1 MDTFFQLLLSGIAQ
15 GCVYGLV
22 AIGFVLIY
30 KATEMVNFAQGDIMM
45 FGAFI
50 TITLINHL
58 DWNYFLAIV
67 TAIAAMGL
75 VGLALERVLLRRMI
89 GESPFA
95 VLMVTIGLG
104 FILRSVAGMI
114 WGHDSQSIVTPYTDL
129 RPIKFGEVVLPVAD
143 IVVIGATVVLC
154 GLTFLFFR
162 YTRFGVAMQATSQNQ
177 LAASYVGISV
187 KHVVAVSWAL
197 AAAIA
202 AIAGILLLPLKSAYP
217 DVGLILGIKAFAAAI
232 VGGFGSLPGAMVG
245 GLAIGLVEIFA
256 KYWIEINFEFSIG
269 DTSVYILLLLVLI
282 VRPSGL
288 FASMQ
293 KKKV

>member
-1 MDTFFQLLLSGIAQ
+1 METFLQLLLSGIAQ

-45 FGAFI
+45 LGAFI

-67 TAIAAMGL
+67 TAIGAMGL

-104 FILRSVAGMI
+104 FVLRSVAGMI

-129 RPIKFGEVVLPVAD
+129 RPLKFGEVVLPVAD
-143 IVVIGATVVLC
+143 VVVIGATVVLC

-187 KHVVAVSWAL
+187 KRIVAVSWAL

>member
-1 MDTFFQLLLSGIAQ
+1 METFFQLLLSGIAQ

-45 FGAFI
+45 LGAFI

-58 DWNYFLAIV
+58 QWNYFLAIV

-75 VGLALERVLLRRMI
+75 FGLALERVLLRRMI

-114 WGHDSQSIVTPYTDL
+114 WGHDAQSILTPYPSQPL
-129 RPIKFGEVVLPVAD
+129 KFGNVVLPIAE
-143 IVVIGATVVLC
+143 VVVVVATVVLC
-154 GLTFLFFR
+154 GLTYLFFR

-187 KHVVAVSWAL
+187 KRVVAVSWAL

-217 DVGLILGIKAFAAAI
+217 MVGLILGVKAFAAAI

-245 GLAIGLVEIFA
+245 GLAIGLVEIFSQ
-256 KYWIEINFEFSIG
+256 YWAASVGFNVG
-269 DTSVYILLLLVLI
+269 DTSVYLLLLLMLA
-282 VRPSGL
+282 VRPAGL
-288 FASMQ
+288 FASLQ

>member
-1 MDTFFQLLLSGIAQ
+1 MGTFLQLLLSGIAQ

-22 AIGFVLIY
+22 ALGFVLIY

-45 FGAFI
+45 LGAFI

-58 DWNYFLAIV
+58 QWNYFLGVLA
-67 TAIAAMGL
+67 AIAAMGL
-75 VGLALERVLLRRMI
+75 FGIALERVLLRRMI

-104 FILRSVAGMI
+104 FVLRSVAGMI
-114 WGHDSQSIVTPYTDL
+114 WGHYPRSIVTPYTDQSFH
-129 RPIKFGEVVLPVAD
+129 FGEVVLPVAD
-143 IVVIGATVVLC
+143 VIVVVATFVLC

-162 YTRFGVAMQATSQNQ
+162 YTRFGIAMQATSQNQ
-177 LAASYVGISV
+177 LAACYVGISV
-187 KHVVAVSWAL
+187 KRVVAASWAL

-202 AIAGILLLPLKSAYP
+202 AIAGILLLPLKSVYP
-217 DVGLILGIKAFAAAI
+217 EVGLLLGIKAFAAAI
-232 VGGFGSLPGAMVG
+232 VGGFGSLPGAMIG
-245 GLAIGLVEIFA
+245 GLVIGLVEVFS
-256 KYWIEINFEFSIG
+256 KYWVDQYVGFSVSE
-269 DTSVYILLLLVLI
+269 TSVYILLLLMLL

-288 FASMQ
+288 FESMQ

>member
-1 MDTFFQLLLSGIAQ
+1 METFFQLLLSGIAQ

-45 FGAFI
+45 LGAFI
-50 TITLINHL
+50 TITLINQLH
-58 DWNYFLAIV
+58 WNYFLAV
-67 TAIAAMGL
+67 LTAIAAMGL

-104 FILRSVAGMI
+104 FVLRSVAGMI
-114 WGHDSQSIVTPYTDL
+114 WGHNPRSIVTPYTEQAL
-129 RPIKFGEVVLPVAD
+129 QFGDVVLPVAD
-143 IVVIGATVVLC
+143 VVVVGATVVLC
-154 GLTFLFFR
+154 SLTFLFFR
-162 YTRFGVAMQATSQNQ
+162 YTRFGIAMQATSQNQ
-177 LAASYVGISV
+177 LAAYYVGIPV
-187 KHVVAVSWAL
+187 KRVVAASWAL

-202 AIAGILLLPLKSAYP
+202 AFAGILLLPLKSVYP
-217 DVGLILGIKAFAAAI
+217 EVGLILGIKAFAAAI

-245 GLAIGLVEIFA
+245 GLAIGLVEIFT
-256 KYWIEINFEFSIG
+256 KYWVDQSVGFSVSE
-269 DTSVYILLLLVLI
+269 TSVYILLLVMLI

-288 FASMQ
+288 FVSLQ

>member
-1 MDTFFQLLLSGIAQ
+1 METFFQLLLSGIAQ

-22 AIGFVLIY
+22 AIGFVVIY

-45 FGAFI
+45 LGAFI

-58 DWNYFLAIV
+58 QWNYFLAVV
-67 TAIAAMGL
+67 TAIGVMGL
-75 VGLALERVLLRRMI
+75 VGLTLERGLLRRMI

-104 FILRSVAGMI
+104 FVLRSVAGMI
-114 WGHDSQSIVTPYTDL
+114 WGHNPRSIVTPYTEQTL
-129 RPIKFGEVVLPVAD
+129 QFGAVVFPVAD
-143 IVVIGATVVLC
+143 LVVVAATVVLC

-162 YTRFGVAMQATSQNQ
+162 YTRFGIAMQATSQNQ
-177 LAASYVGISV
+177 LAAYYVGIPV
-187 KHVVAVSWAL
+187 KRVVAASWAL

-202 AIAGILLLPLKSAYP
+202 AIAGILLLPLKSVYP
-217 DVGLILGIKAFAAAI
+217 EVGLILGIKAFAAAI

-245 GLAIGLVEIFA
+245 GLAIGLVEIFT
-256 KYWIEINFEFSIG
+256 KYWVDGRVGFSVSE
-269 DTSVYILLLLVLI
+269 TSVYILLLVMLI

-288 FASMQ
+288 FASLQ

>member
-1 MDTFFQLLLSGIAQ
+1 METFFQLLLSGIAQ

-45 FGAFI
+45 LGAFI

-58 DWNYFLAIV
+58 HWNYFLAV
-67 TAIAAMGL
+67 VAAIGIMGL
-75 VGLALERVLLRRMI
+75 VGLAIERGLLRRMI

-104 FILRSVAGMI
+104 FVLRSVAGML
-114 WGHDSQSIVTPYTDL
+114 WGHDPRSIVTPYTEYTL
-129 RPIKFGEVVLPVAD
+129 HFGSVVLPIAD
-143 IVVIGATVVLC
+143 LVVVGATVVLC
-154 GLTFLFFR
+154 SLTFLFFR
-162 YTRFGVAMQATSQNQ
+162 YTRFGIAMQATSQNQ
-177 LAASYVGISV
+177 LAASYVGIPV
-187 KHVVAVSWAL
+187 KRVVAASWAL
-197 AAAIA
+197 AAATA
-202 AIAGILLLPLKSAYP
+202 AIAGILLLPIKSVYP
-217 DVGLILGIKAFAAAI
+217 EVGLILGIKAFAAAI

-245 GLAIGLVEIFA
+245 GLAIGLAEIFT
-256 KYWIEINFEFSIG
+256 KYWVDGRVGFSVSE
-269 DTSVYILLLLVLI
+269 TSVYILLLAMLI
-282 VRPSGL
+282 VRPSGI

>member
-1 MDTFFQLLLSGIAQ
+1 METFFQLLLSGIAQ

-45 FGAFI
+45 LGAFI

-58 DWNYFLAIV
+58 HWNYFLAV
-67 TAIAAMGL
+67 LTAIAAMGL

-104 FILRSVAGMI
+104 FVLRSVAGMI
-114 WGHDSQSIVTPYTDL
+114 WGHNPRSIVTPYTEQAL
-129 RPIKFGEVVLPVAD
+129 QFGDVVLPVAD
-143 IVVIGATVVLC
+143 VVVVGATVVLC
-154 GLTFLFFR
+154 SLTFLFFR
-162 YTRFGVAMQATSQNQ
+162 YTRFGIAMQATSQNQ
-177 LAASYVGISV
+177 LAAYYVGIPV
-187 KHVVAVSWAL
+187 KRVVAASWAL

-202 AIAGILLLPLKSAYP
+202 AFAGILLLPLKSAYP
-217 DVGLILGIKAFAAAI
+217 EVGLILGIKAFAAAI
-232 VGGFGSLPGAMVG
+232 VGGFGSLPGAMIG
-245 GLAIGLVEIFA
+245 GLAIGLVEIFT
-256 KYWIEINFEFSIG
+256 KYWVDQSVGFSVSE
-269 DTSVYILLLLVLI
+269 TSVYILLLLMLI

-288 FASMQ
+288 FVSLQ

>member
-1 MDTFFQLLLSGIAQ
+1 METFFQLLLSGIAQ

-45 FGAFI
+45 LGAFI
-50 TITLINHL
+50 TITLINDL
-58 DWNYFLAIV
+58 QWNYFIAVV
-67 TAIAAMGL
+67 TAIGVMGL
-75 VGLALERVLLRRMI
+75 VGLTLERGLLRRMI

-104 FILRSVAGMI
+104 FVLRSVAGMI
-114 WGHDSQSIVTPYTDL
+114 WGHNPRSIGTPYTEQTL
-129 RPIKFGEVVLPVAD
+129 QFGAVVFPVAD
-143 IVVIGATVVLC
+143 LVVVAATVVLC

-162 YTRFGVAMQATSQNQ
+162 YTRFGIAMQATSQNQ
-177 LAASYVGISV
+177 LAAYYVGIPV
-187 KHVVAVSWAL
+187 KRVVAASWAL

-202 AIAGILLLPLKSAYP
+202 AIAGILLLPLKSVYP
-217 DVGLILGIKAFAAAI
+217 EVGLILGIKAFAAAI

-245 GLAIGLVEIFA
+245 GLAIGLVEIFT
-256 KYWIEINFEFSIG
+256 KYWVDGRVGFSVSE
-269 DTSVYILLLLVLI
+269 TSVYILLLVMLI

-288 FASMQ
+288 FASLQ

>member
-1 MDTFFQLLLSGIAQ
+1 METFFQLLLSGIAQ

-45 FGAFI
+45 LGAFV

-58 DWNYFLAIV
+58 AWNYFLAVV
-67 TAIAAMGL
+67 TAIVVMGL
-75 VGLALERVLLRRMI
+75 FGLALERVLLRRMI

-104 FILRSVAGMI
+104 FVLRSVAGMI
-114 WGHDSQSIVTPYTDL
+114 WGHDAQSILTPYPSQ
-129 RPIKFGEVVLPVAD
+129 PITFGDVALPVAD
-143 IVVIGATVVLC
+143 VVVVGATVVLC

-187 KHVVAVSWAL
+187 KRVVAASWAL

-202 AIAGILLLPLKSAYP
+202 AIAGVLLLPLKSAYP
-217 DVGLILGIKAFAAAI
+217 DVGLVLGIKAFAAAI
-232 VGGFGSLPGAMVG
+232 VGGFGSLPGAMIG
-245 GLAIGLVEIFA
+245 GLAIGLVEIFTNYGA
-256 KYWIEINFEFSIG
+256 GKLGFSVG
-269 DTSVYILLLLVLI
+269 DTSVYVLLLVMLI
-282 VRPSGL
+282 VRPSGI
-288 FASMQ
+288 FTSIQ
-293 KKKV
+293 RKKV

>member
-45 FGAFI
+45 LGAFI

-58 DWNYFLAIV
+58 NWNYFLAVV
-67 TAIAAMGL
+67 TVIGAMGL
-75 VGLALERVLLRRMI
+75 FGLTLERVLLRRMI

-95 VLMVTIGLG
+95 VLMATIGLG
-104 FILRSVAGMI
+104 FVLRSVAGMI
-114 WGHDSQSIVTPYTDL
+114 WGHDSQSILTPYTNIPPL
-129 RPIKFGEVVLPVAD
+129 RFGEVVFPVAD
-143 IVVIGATVVLC
+143 VVVVGATVVLC

-187 KHVVAVSWAL
+187 KRVVGVSWAL
-197 AAAIA
+197 AAAFA

-217 DVGLILGIKAFAAAI
+217 HVGLVLGIKAFAAAI
-232 VGGFGSLPGAMVG
+232 VGGFGSLPGAMIG
-245 GLAIGLVEIFA
+245 GLAIGLVEIFT
-256 KYWIEINFEFSIG
+256 KYWIDDIVQFSVSE
-269 DTSVYILLLLVLI
+269 TSVYILLLLMLI
-282 VRPSGL
+282 VRPSGI
-288 FASMQ
+288 FTSMQ
-293 KKKV
+293 RKKV

>member
-1 MDTFFQLLLSGIAQ
+1 METFFQLLLSGIAQ

-45 FGAFI
+45 IGAFI

-58 DWNYFLAIV
+58 HWNYFLAVV
-67 TAIAAMGL
+67 TAIAVMGL
-75 VGLALERVLLRRMI
+75 VGLTLERGLLRRMI

-104 FILRSVAGMI
+104 FVLRSVAGMI
-114 WGHDSQSIVTPYTDL
+114 WGHNPRSIVTPYTEHTL
-129 RPIKFGEVVLPVAD
+129 QFGAVVFPVAD
-143 IVVIGATVVLC
+143 LVVVAATVVLC

-162 YTRFGVAMQATSQNQ
+162 YTRFGIAMQATSQNQ
-177 LAASYVGISV
+177 LAAYYVGIPV
-187 KHVVAVSWAL
+187 KRVVAASWAL

-202 AIAGILLLPLKSAYP
+202 AIAGILLLPLKSVYP
-217 DVGLILGIKAFAAAI
+217 EVGLILGIKAFAAAI

-245 GLAIGLVEIFA
+245 GIAIGLVEIFT
-256 KYWIEINFEFSIG
+256 KYWVDGRIGFSVSE
-269 DTSVYILLLLVLI
+269 TSVYILLLVMLI

-288 FASMQ
+288 FASLQ